1 MSGADLVVRMRISR
15 KNFLAMDLLTLA
27 LGVLIGFLGF
37 RFATS
42 LPALVI
48 VAVALAPIIIAQ
60 IYGWLV
66 RANTEYRIYTDSLEI
81 ESGILSRKIDNIQ
94 LFRVRDLGLDQ
105 PLFGR
110 MLGYGNLSLTSTDQS
125 APHLILHGVDDPRAL
140 YETLRELIAKSQAA
154 RRTMIVEEEL
164 TP

>member
-1 MSGADLVVRMRISR
+1 MPSADLVVRKRISR
-15 KNFLAMDLLTLA
+15 KNFLGMDLLTLVV
-27 LGVLIGFLGF
+27 GGLICFLGF
-37 RFATS
+37 RY
-42 LPALVI
+42 LPLSPLVI
-48 VAVALAPIIIAQ
+48 VLVALAPIAAGQ
-60 IYGWLV
+60 VYGWLL

-81 ESGILSRKIDNIQ
+81 ESGIFSRKIDNVQ

-110 MLGYGNLSLTSTDQS
+110 MLGYGNLTLTSTDQS
-125 APHLILHGVDDPRAL
+125 APHLKLHGVDDPRAL
-140 YETLRELIAKSQAA
+140 YETLRELVAKSQAA